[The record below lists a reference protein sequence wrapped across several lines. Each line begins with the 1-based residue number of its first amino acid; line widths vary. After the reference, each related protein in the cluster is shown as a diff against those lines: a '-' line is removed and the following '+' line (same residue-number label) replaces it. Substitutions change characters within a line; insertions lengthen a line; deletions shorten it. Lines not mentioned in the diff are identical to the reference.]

1 MKISEVMTTDVATAS
16 VDTTLEEIATMMRA
30 ENVGAIPILDEDE
43 ELAGIVTDRDI
54 VIRCIADGKDATE
67 ATAEDIL
74 SYRVDSISPDQNVE
88 AAARLMASK
97 QIRRLPVVEN
107 GKLVGIISIGD
118 LAVKTNEDKL
128 LSHTLEDVSRGVKQ
142 SSRGAREGAHPPH
155 EESSQYAQTQDR
167 EAASAQRGASRAG
180 RATGRLSS
188 KDQKD
193 YGRREK
199 NQEQTTH
206 DLNRRSNGQE
216 KEGSTRRVRSEEAQP
231 QSLRSESSS
240 RKQGIGNR
248 SATEENRRNDK
259 VVPFREDNRTRNTRV
274 QKPSAGMKKPSAAVG
289 KGSAKPKK
297 MGSRKRAG

>member
-43 ELAGIVTDRDI
+43 ELAGIVTERDI

-118 LAVKTNEDKL
+118 LAVKIRD
-128 LSHTLEDVSRGVKQ
+128 
-142 SSRGAREGAHPPH
+142 
-155 EESSQYAQTQDR
+155 
-167 EAASAQRGASRAG
+167 
-180 RATGRLSS
+180 
-188 KDQKD
+188 
-193 YGRREK
+193 
-199 NQEQTTH
+199 
-206 DLNRRSNGQE
+206 
-216 KEGSTRRVRSEEAQP
+216 
-231 QSLRSESSS
+231 
-240 RKQGIGNR
+240 
-248 SATEENRRNDK
+248 ENL
-259 VVPFREDNRTRNTRV
+259 
-274 QKPSAGMKKPSAAVG
+274 A
-289 KGSAKPKK
+289 
-297 MGSRKRAG
+297 